1 MNILIADD
9 NEDVRT
15 LHETILESLGH
26 TVESAEDGLQALKL
40 AKYSRPDMIISDIMM
55 PEMDGFE
62 LCRTIKNDTQLKTIP
77 FIFYT
82 ATFTEPGDKRLAM
95 ALGASE
101 FIVKPTEPDDFIDII
116 NGVIEEHRQKK
127 LRVPDRASNAGK
139 TLGHMHNERLTR
151 KLDKKVSD
159 LEEKNRALQE
169 SEQKYRRLVE
179 GLQSDYIFYAFDTD
193 GAFTYISPSVND
205 VLGYPQDDFFN
216 NYREYFTDNPINR
229 NVAAHTKLSL
239 KGEKSPAYEMEMYHK
254 DGTIRSF
261 EVTEVPILDERQRVI
276 AVEGIARDITIQKKA
291 EMAVEKSNRALRTL
305 SGCNEALVHA
315 TDEMQLLDELCRII
329 VDTGGYR
336 LAWVGYMEGKEEGS
350 IRPVAQA
357 GLDGLFREDS
367 NITWLRL
374 EQCSIT
380 PAANSARPVVIQDI
394 FRDCCCDP
402 CHEEAKSYGYR
413 SVFVFPLIT
422 EGKVLGVFS
431 IYADGPD
438 AFGEEET
445 KLLTELGGDLAFG
458 IETLRTRAEHK
469 KAEEQRKRSA
479 EELHTA
485 LIQTVQAMGLT
496 MEKRDP
502 YTAGHQQRV
511 AELAVAIAQELGL
524 PDEKIEGIL
533 LGAMIHD
540 IGKLCVPAEILNRP
554 GQLTDAEFAII
565 KSHPQVG
572 YDIIKDVDFPWPVS
586 KIISQHHEHL
596 DGSGYPNG
604 LKEDDIILEARILAV
619 ADVMEAMA
627 SHRPYRPSLGID
639 VALKAIKENRGTF
652 YDPDV
657 VDACLRLIEEKRFR
671 FDLRS

>member
-9 NEDVRT
+9 NEDVRA
-15 LHETILESLGH
+15 LHETILKSLGH

-40 AKYSRPDMIISDIMM
+40 AKHSKPDIVISDIMIS
-55 PEMDGFE
+55 EMDGFE
-62 LCRTIKNDTQLKTIP
+62 LCRTMKNDAQLKTIP

-82 ATFTEPGDKRLAM
+82 ATFTEPADERLAM
-95 ALGASE
+95 ALGASD

-127 LRVPDRASNAGK
+127 LPAPDRASNTGK
-139 TLGHMHNERLTR
+139 TLGHMHNERLTK

-193 GAFTYISPSVND
+193 CAFTYISPSVND
-205 VLGYPQDDFFN
+205 VLGYPQDNFCN
-216 NYREYFTDNPINR
+216 NYRDYFTDNPINR
-229 NVAAHTKLSL
+229 NVASHTKLSL
-239 KGEKSPAYEMEMYHK
+239 KGEKAPPYEMEMYHK
-254 DGTIRSF
+254 DGTIRIF
-261 EVTEVPILDERQRVI
+261 EVTEVPILDKKQRVI

-291 EMAVEKSNRALRTL
+291 EIAAEKSNRALRTL

-315 TDEMQLLDELCRII
+315 TDEMQLLDKLCRII

-336 LAWVGYMEGKEEGS
+336 LAWVGYMEGDAQGS

-357 GLDGLFREDS
+357 GLDGLFMEDS

-380 PAANSARPVVIQDI
+380 PAANSAKPVVIQDI
-394 FRDCCCDP
+394 FRDCSCNP

-469 KAEEQRKRSA
+469 KTEAQRKRSA
-479 EELHTA
+479 DELHTA

-511 AELAVAIAQELGL
+511 AELAVAITQELGL
-524 PDEKIEGIL
+524 PDEKIEGII

-554 GQLTDAEFAII
+554 GKLTDAEFAII
-565 KSHPQVG
+565 RSHPQVG
-572 YDIIKDVDFPWPVS
+572 YDIIKDVDFPWP
-586 KIISQHHEHL
+586 ISDMILQHHEHL
-596 DGSGYPNG
+596 DGSGYPNR
-604 LKEDDIILEARILAV
+604 LKEGDIILEAKILAV

-639 VALKAIKENRGTF
+639 VALNAIKENRGTF

>member
-9 NEDVRT
+9 NEDVRA
-15 LHETILESLGH
+15 LHETILKSLGH

-40 AKYSRPDMIISDIMM
+40 AKHSKPDIVISDIMIS
-55 PEMDGFE
+55 EMDGFE
-62 LCRTIKNDTQLKTIP
+62 LCRTMKNDAQLKTIP

-82 ATFTEPGDKRLAM
+82 ATFTEPADERLAM
-95 ALGASE
+95 ALGASD

-127 LRVPDRASNAGK
+127 LPVPDRASNTGK
-139 TLGHMHNERLTR
+139 TLGHMHNERLTK

-159 LEEKNRALQE
+159 LEKKNRALQA

-179 GLQSDYIFYAFDTD
+179 GLQSDYIFYALDTD
-193 GAFTYISPSVND
+193 GAFTYISPSIND
-205 VLGYPQDDFFN
+205 VLGYPQDDFYN
-216 NYREYFTDNPINR
+216 NYREYFTDNPLNR
-229 NVAAHTKLSL
+229 NVASHTKLSL
-239 KGEKSPAYEMEMYHK
+239 KGEKAPPYEMEMYHK
-254 DGTIRSF
+254 DGTIRIF
-261 EVTEVPILDERQRVI
+261 EVTEVPILDKKQRVI

-291 EMAVEKSNRALRTL
+291 EIAVEKSNRALRTL

-315 TDEMQLLDELCRII
+315 TDEMQLLDKLCRII

-336 LAWVGYMEGKEEGS
+336 LAWVGYMEGKEKGT

-357 GLDGLFREDS
+357 GLDGLFMEDS

-380 PAANSARPVVIQDI
+380 PAANSAIPVIIQDT
-394 FRDCCCDP
+394 FKDCSCNS

-431 IYADGPD
+431 IYAEGPN

-469 KAEEQRKRSA
+469 KAEAQIKRSV

-524 PDEKIEGIL
+524 PDEKVEGII

-554 GQLTDAEFAII
+554 GKLTDAEFAII
-565 KSHPQVG
+565 RSHPQVG

-586 KIISQHHEHL
+586 DMIFQHHEHL

-604 LKEDDIILEARILAV
+604 LKGDDIILEAKILAV

-627 SHRPYRPSLGID
+627 SHRPYRPSLGINA
-639 VALKAIKENRGTF
+639 ALKMIKKNRGTRF
-652 YDPDV
+652 DPNV